1 MSEKRSIK
9 PIVTMAASIFVVA
22 IVAGA
27 LWLGVWIG
35 GSVEHRRLQEYIIMQ
50 SEGVDAMS
58 SELQKE
64 YALKVAAMEHRLA
77 GNDKLLQT
85 IAAMRNYYVDPIKL
99 EDIYEKAIPALLS
112 ELDPHSEYIPAKMF
126 SSVNESLEGEFDGIG
141 IVFNASTDT
150 ITVLSVIPQGPSS
163 VAGVRPGDRIVKI
176 DNRVVAGKKIP
187 QDSMVKLMRGK
198 RGTRVK
204 LAVKRASLDELVEM
218 EVTRAPIELHSI
230 ETAFM
235 LDSESK
241 IGFVRL
247 SQFSRTSHSEMQKA
261 IAKLRKEGMRALII
275 DLRGNGGGF
284 LDQAIL
290 IANEF
295 LPADRLIVYTEDRF
309 GDQLKEYSRGNG
321 TSTDLEVA
329 VLVDETSASSSEI
342 LAGAIQDNDRG
353 LVIGRRTFG
362 KGLVQSQIPFEDG
375 SAMRLTVAR
384 YYTPSGRSIQ
394 RPYTNGDEMA
404 YHMDIIDRYN
414 RNEFFTAD
422 SIHFDETQKFKT
434 RGGRTVYGGG
444 GIMPDIFIPLDT
456 MGTNGYYRSVWD
468 GNVLY
473 RYTMEYTDRHR
484 ARMDEIKSLAELDAL
499 LSEGDLLGDF
509 IAYAEAHGVETNEA
523 ELNASRDIIL
533 AQLRAYIGRNALHD
547 DAGFYYNIYPIDNTL
562 QRAVSELRKSL
573 NKSR

>member
-1 MSEKRSIK
+1 MFDKIGRGVKS
-9 PIVTMAASIFVVA
+9 VAASVAVVA
-22 IVAGA
+22 IVASSV
-27 LWLGVWIG
+27 WLGVAIG
-35 GSVEHRRLQEYIIMQ
+35 RGSEHRRMQ
-50 SEGVDAMS
+50 MAM
-58 SELQKE
+58 ELQAKNDGTMNVNKRE
-64 YALKVAAMEHRLA
+64 YARDMAALEQYMA
-77 GNDKLLQT
+77 GNDKMLQT

-126 SSVNESLEGEFDGIG
+126 SQVNESLEGEFDGIG

-150 ITVLSVIPQGPSS
+150 ITVLSVVPQGPSAE
-163 VAGVRPGDRIVKI
+163 AGIRPGDRIVKI
-176 DNRVVAGKKIP
+176 DNRDVAGKKIS

-204 LAVKRASLDELVEM
+204 LSVKRHSLDELVDM

-235 LDSESK
+235 LDRDAR
-241 IGFVRL
+241 IGYVRL
-247 SQFSRTSHSEMQKA
+247 SQFARTSHAEILEVM
-261 IAKLRKEGMRALII
+261 AKLRREGMRGIII

-295 LPADRLIVYTEDRF
+295 LPENRLIVYTQDRF
-309 GDQLKEYSRGNG
+309 GEQVKQYSRGNG
-321 TSTDLEVA
+321 TATDLELA
-329 VLVDETSASSSEI
+329 ILVDETSVSSSEI

-353 LVIGRRTFG
+353 LIIGRRTFG
-362 KGLVQSQIPFEDG
+362 KGLVQSQLPFSDG
-375 SAMRLTVAR
+375 SAIRLTVAR

-414 RNEFFTAD
+414 RNEMFTAD
-422 SIHFDETQKFKT
+422 SIHFDESQKFKT
-434 RGGRTVYGGG
+434 IGGRTVYGGG
-444 GIMPDIFIPLDT
+444 GIMPDIFMPLDT
-456 MGTNGYYRSVWD
+456 IGTNRYYRSVWD

-473 RYTMEYTDRHR
+473 RYTMEFTDRNR
-484 ARMDEIKSLAELDAL
+484 SKMDRITTLDELDAL
-499 LSEGDLLGDF
+499 LSSSNLLSDF
-509 IAYAEAHGVETNEA
+509 ISYAERNGVEANESEIA
-523 ELNASRDIIL
+523 AAKDVIL

-547 DAGFYYNIYPIDNTL
+547 ESGFYYNIYPIDNTL
-562 QRAVSELRKSL
+562 QRAVEELRVKLS
-573 NKSR
+573 KKES

>member
-1 MSEKRSIK
+1 MGRSSEKQRLHEVIERQSQNDGTTNIDEREYARE
-9 PIVTMAASIFVVA
+9 MAALEQHM
-22 IVAGA
+22 AG
-27 LWLGVWIG
+27 
-35 GSVEHRRLQEYIIMQ
+35 
-50 SEGVDAMS
+50 D
-58 SELQKE
+58 
-64 YALKVAAMEHRLA
+64 
-77 GNDKLLQT
+77 DKMMQT
-85 IAAMRNYYVDPIKL
+85 IAFMRNYYVDPIKL

-126 SSVNESLEGEFDGIG
+126 SQVNESLEGEFDGIG

-163 VAGVRPGDRIVKI
+163 EAGVRPGDRIVKI
-176 DNRVVAGKKIP
+176 DGRVVAGQKIP

-198 RGTRVK
+198 RGTRVE
-204 LAVKRASLDELVEM
+204 LGVKRGSLDELVDIK
-218 EVTRAPIELHSI
+218 VTRAPIEIHSI

-235 LDSESK
+235 LDHSAK

-247 SQFSRTSHSEMQKA
+247 SQFSRTSHKEMTEA
-261 IAKLRKEGMRALII
+261 LTRLREEGMRGLIL

-295 LPADRLIVYTEDRF
+295 LPAERLIVYTEDRF
-309 GDQLKEYSRGNG
+309 GDHIKEYSRGNG
-321 TSTDLEVA
+321 TATDLEIA

-362 KGLVQSQIPFEDG
+362 KGLVQSQIPFTDG
-375 SAMRLTVAR
+375 SAIRLTVAR

-404 YHMDIIDRYN
+404 YHMDLIDRYN
-414 RNEFFTAD
+414 RNELFSAD
-422 SIHFDETQKFKT
+422 SIHFDESQKFKT
-434 RGGRTVYGGG
+434 VGGRTVYGGG

-456 MGTNGYYRSVWD
+456 LGANNYYRKVWD

-484 ARMDEIKSLAELDAL
+484 AEMDKVTSLAELDAL
-499 LSEGDLLGDF
+499 LSRGDLFGDF
-509 IAYAEAHGVETNEA
+509 VKYAERNGVETNEE
-523 ELNASRDIIL
+523 ELVVAKDVIF

-547 DAGFYYNIYPIDNTL
+547 ESGFYYNIYPIDNAL
-562 QRAVSELRKSL
+562 QRAVEELSAQI
-573 NKSR
+573 NKTKKKR